1 MIEIK
6 SVTKKFGEIRALN
19 EISLEIEEGKIF
31 GLIGTNGAG
40 KSTLMN
46 ILSGVY
52 RQDSGEVLIDGETVY
67 ENEEI
72 KAKIGYISDEPFY
85 PRNSTP
91 ESMAK
96 LYQSVYSRFDIYR
109 FYDFMAKLDLDKKRK
124 ISTFSK
130 GMKKQLSIAL
140 VLCINPKYLILDE
153 TFDGLDP
160 SMRQVFKSLFI
171 NAMAENNVTP
181 IIASHN
187 LREIEDI
194 CDTVG
199 VIHKGGVILNKDLV
213 SLKLG
218 ICKLQFAFA
227 KGFDVEE
234 MLAEFKYKIYHK
246 DVKGSLYTLIVE
258 ANEENAL
265 EYMQQFHP
273 IFCESLSLNL
283 EEIFITQ
290 TEVEGYD
297 IKKIIL

>member
-6 SVTKKFGEIRALN
+6 SVTKKFGDIKALN
-19 EISLEIEEGKIF
+19 EINLEIEEGRIF

-46 ILSGVY
+46 LLCGVY
-52 RQDSGEVLIDGETVY
+52 KQDSGQILIDGEAVY
-67 ENEEI
+67 ENEFI
-72 KAKIGYISDEPFY
+72 KSKIGYIPDEPFY
-85 PRNSTP
+85 PRNSTVK
-91 ESMAK
+91 SMAQFYMSLYKNFDMPQFKAFMEK
-96 LYQSVYSRFDIYR
+96 LEL
-109 FYDFMAKLDLDKKRK
+109 ALDRK

-130 GMKKQLSIAL
+130 GMKKQLSIILAL
-140 VLCINPKYLILDE
+140 CVKPKYLILDE

-160 SMRQVFKSLFI
+160 AMRQVFKSLFI
-171 NAMAENNVTP
+171 NAMQESHVTP

-194 CDTVG
+194 CDVVG
-199 VIHKGGVILNKDLV
+199 LIHKGGVLLNRDLS

-218 ICKLQFAFA
+218 ICKLQFAFG
-227 KGFDVEE
+227 KEFDIDE
-234 MLAEFKYKIYHK
+234 LLKNFKYRIYQT
-246 DVKGSLYTLIVE
+246 DIRGSLHTLIVQGGE
-258 ANEENAL
+258 TEVL
-265 EYMQQFHP
+265 EYMQSFEP
-273 IFCESLSLNL
+273 IFCETLSLNL

>member
-6 SVTKKFGEIRALN
+6 SVTKKFGDIKALN
-19 EISLEIEEGKIF
+19 EINLEIEEGRIF

-46 ILSGVY
+46 LLCGVY
-52 RQDSGEVLIDGETVY
+52 KQDSGEILIDGEAVY
-67 ENEEI
+67 ENEWI
-72 KAKIGYISDEPFY
+72 KSKIGYIPDEPFY

-91 ESMAK
+91 KSMAQFYMSLYHSFDAALFEEFMSK
-96 LYQSVYSRFDIYR
+96 LEL
-109 FYDFMAKLDLDKKRK
+109 ALDRK

-130 GMKKQLSIAL
+130 GMKKQLSIVLA
-140 VLCINPKYLILDE
+140 LCIKPKYLILDE

-160 SMRQVFKSLFI
+160 AMRQVFKSLFI
-171 NAMAENNVTP
+171 NAMQENNVTP
-181 IIASHN
+181 VIASHN

-194 CDTVG
+194 CDVIG
-199 VIHKGGVILNKDLV
+199 LIHKGGVILNKDLS

-218 ICKLQFAFA
+218 ICKLQFAFG
-227 KGFDVEE
+227 KEFDVKSF
-234 MLAEFKYKIYHK
+234 LQEFKFKIYST
-246 DVKGSLYTLIVE
+246 DLRGSLYTLIVQGGE
-258 ANEENAL
+258 SEVL
-265 EYMQQFHP
+265 EYMQSFEP
-273 IFCESLSLNL
+273 IFCETLSLNL